1 MAGGGVKRRRSRR
14 RGECA
19 VAGAAGPPEVPPRDQ
34 NINMRLRGGR
44 TALYGWPVAK
54 GSALAESLRQAVEHV
69 I

>member
-1 MAGGGVKRRRSRR
+1 
-14 RGECA
+14 
-19 VAGAAGPPEVPPRDQ
+19 VPPRDQ

-44 TALYGWPVAK
+44 TAPYGWPVAK